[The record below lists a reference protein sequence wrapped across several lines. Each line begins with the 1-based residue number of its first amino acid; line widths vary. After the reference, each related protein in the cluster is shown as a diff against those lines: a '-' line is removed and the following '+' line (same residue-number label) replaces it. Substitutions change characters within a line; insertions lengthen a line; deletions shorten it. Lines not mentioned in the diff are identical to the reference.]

1 MAGVQDNGKH
11 PHASGEKATAYKH
24 GFYSLKKAI
33 SRKIDMRTS
42 AGRALVK
49 WRADLVADL
58 GGDVTTAQGQMIDL
72 ACRSK
77 LLLDSIDAWLLAQ
90 PSLVNRQKKSLLPVV
105 KERQSLA
112 DGLAKYLMALGLHRT
127 QREKT
132 LEELL
137 DGND

>member
-1 MAGVQDNGKH
+1 MAGVKDNGKY

-42 AGRALVK
+42 AGRALVQ
-49 WRADLVADL
+49 WRTSLVADL
-58 GGDVTTAQGQMIDL
+58 GGDISTAQGQMIDL

-77 LLLDSIDAWLLAQ
+77 LLLDSIDAWLLTQ
-90 PSLVNRQKKSLLPVV
+90 PSLVNRQKKCLLPVV

-137 DGND
+137 NND